1 MSSTK
6 ISADDKSAAPP
17 EEITEEEK
25 TKKRGG
31 FNFPSAFSILFVL
44 TVIAAIA
51 TRFVPAGLYSKIS
64 YDSEGG
70 MLNLTHPNGSVD
82 VLPATQETLDNLGV
96 SIDIQSFLSGSL
108 SKPVS
113 VPGTFEYVAQ
123 HAASFADIPV
133 SMVEGTIE
141 AVDIIVFI
149 LVLGGLIGAV
159 RATGAFEAGLF
170 ALTKKTKGREF
181 LLIVAVS
188 LLMAM
193 GGSFCGLEEEAVAF
207 YPILAPIFISFG
219 YDAITVIAAIFLAG
233 SMGSAFSTINP
244 FSVIIASN
252 AAGIQFTEGMG
263 WRIAGLVIGTIVL
276 LFYIHWYS
284 KKVKEHPEFSY
295 SFEDRENFQKEWG
308 VESQSDEVKNFTLQK
323 KFTLVLFAFAF
334 PLMVWGVMSQG
345 WWFPTMAASFL
356 TITIVIMVIACLGKK
371 GMSEAEIV
379 DAFTEGS
386 SSMVGVAL
394 IIGLARGINK
404 ILNDGLISDTML
416 DGATRLVSGMHGPV
430 FIVMLMLVF
439 FLLGFVVPSSSG
451 LAVLSMPIM
460 APLADT
466 VGIPRFVAVSAFNW
480 GQYAMLFIA
489 PTGLIMAT
497 LQMLHVKFSHW
508 LKYAIPIVG
517 FQLVLGA
524 VLLIIQVVV
533 YA

>member
-1 MSSTK
+1 MSASS
-6 ISADDKSAAPP
+6 ISAVNNESAPPDKSP
-17 EEITEEEK
+17 EVEEK
-25 TKKRGG
+25 KTKS

-51 TRFVPAGLYSKIS
+51 TWFVPAGSYSKVS
-64 YDSEGG
+64 YDPEAGV
-70 MLNLTHPNGSVD
+70 LNLLHPNGALD
-82 VLPATQETLDNLGV
+82 TLPATQETLDKLGV
-96 SIDIQSFLSGSL
+96 SIDIQSFLSGAL

-113 VPGTFEYVAQ
+113 VPGTFEYVTQ
-123 HAASFADIPV
+123 HAASLMDIPV
-133 SMVEGTIE
+133 SMVAGTIE
-141 AVDIIVFI
+141 AADIIVFI

-181 LLIVAVS
+181 VLIVAVS
-188 LLMAM
+188 LLMAL

-219 YDAITVIAAIFLAG
+219 YDAITVVSAIFLAG
-233 SMGSAFSTINP
+233 SIGSAFSTINP
-244 FSVIIASN
+244 FSVIIAAN
-252 AAGIQFTEGMG
+252 AAGIQFTEGIG
-263 WRIAGLVIGTIVL
+263 WRILGLVIGSVAL

-284 KKVKEHPEFSY
+284 KKVKEDPTFSY
-295 SFEDRENFQKEWG
+295 SYEDHDKFANEWG
-308 VESQSDEVKNFTLQK
+308 MSAETSEVPAFTLQK
-323 KFTLVLFAFAF
+323 KITLILFAFAF
-334 PLMVWGVMSQG
+334 PLMVWGVMSKG

-356 TITIVIMVIACLGKK
+356 IITIAIMIIACLGKN
-371 GMSEAEIV
+371 GMTEAKIV

-404 ILNDGLISDTML
+404 ILNDGMISDTML

-466 VGIPRFVAVSAFNW
+466 VGIPRFIAVSAFNW

-508 LKYAIPIVG
+508 LKYAIPVVI
-517 FQLVLGA
+517 FQLILAA

-533 YA
+533 YS